1 MAELLRVPPTR
12 AFARWWSP
20 QSGSSHPS
28 GGPHRGDHTG
38 EATTGKVRNG
48 GFMLGKWNMTYF
60 FLEDVGYYV
69 RIFLEE
75 NVK

>member
-1 MAELLRVPPTR
+1 MAELLRVPPGLPK
-12 AFARWWSP
+12 A
-20 QSGSSHPS
+20 GHPILRGATP
-28 GGPHRGDHTG
+28 GGPHRGGHN
-38 EATTGKVRNG
+38 GKVRNG
-48 GFMLGKWNMTYF
+48 GFMLGKWKMIYF

>member
-12 AFARWWSP
+12 ARARVGGLP
-20 QSGSSHPS
+20 RAGHPIL
-28 GGPHRGDHTG
+28 RGDHTG

-48 GFMLGKWNMTYF
+48 GFMLGKWKMTYF